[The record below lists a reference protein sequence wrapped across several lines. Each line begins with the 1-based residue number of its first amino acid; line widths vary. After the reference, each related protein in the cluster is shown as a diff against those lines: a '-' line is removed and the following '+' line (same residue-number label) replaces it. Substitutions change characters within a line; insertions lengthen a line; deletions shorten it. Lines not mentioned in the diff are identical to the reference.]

1 MMSDLGVVILAA
13 GASQR
18 MGRPKLLLPW
28 RDTSIL
34 GHLQLQW
41 QKLDAAQIA
50 VVLAGHDLALRQ
62 ELDRLAW
69 PCANRIVN
77 PAPEQG
83 MIGSIRCAAQWA
95 GWKADLRRWA
105 IVLGDQPHVQLAT
118 LREVVALSTA
128 HPGAIC
134 QPARG
139 GRARHPV
146 LLPAAFFRQLAD
158 WPGQHLKQFLQTNPV
173 MLREIDDAGLDLDI
187 DQPAD
192 YERARQLLLE
202 TEQTEKSA

>member
-34 GHLQLQW
+34 GHLQRQW
-41 QKLDAAQIA
+41 QRLDAAQIA
-50 VVLAGHDLALRQ
+50 VVCAGHDPALRQ

-69 PCANRIVN
+69 PEPDRIVN
-77 PAPEQG
+77 PAPELG
-83 MIGSIRCAAQWA
+83 MISSIRCAAHWA
-95 GWKADLRRWA
+95 GWKPDLQRWA
-105 IVLGDQPHVQLAT
+105 VVLGDQPHVRLAT

-139 GRARHPV
+139 GRPRHPV
-146 LLPAAFFRQLAD
+146 LLPAASFRQLAD

-173 MLREIDDAGLDLDI
+173 VLCEIDDAGLDLDI
-187 DQPAD
+187 DHPAD
-192 YERARQLLLE
+192 YERARQLFAE
-202 TEQTEKSA
+202 TEHAKKSA